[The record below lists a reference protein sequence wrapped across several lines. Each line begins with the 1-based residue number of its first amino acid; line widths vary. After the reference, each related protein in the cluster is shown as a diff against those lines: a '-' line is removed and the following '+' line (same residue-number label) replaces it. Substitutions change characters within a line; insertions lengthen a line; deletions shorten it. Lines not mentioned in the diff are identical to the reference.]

1 MIARRSWLKSR
12 PLRPWHGLVSSVVYA
27 WLLVTLPLL
36 LLIDHVDFS
45 RLLDTA
51 VGGTCGQVLS
61 VAAELYGVR
70 RSGMM
75 ALFDEDTHS
84 YME

>member
-1 MIARRSWLKSR
+1 MARPRQFRCVCMAVGNPSPSI
-12 PLRPWHGLVSSVVYA
+12 
-27 WLLVTLPLL
+27 T
-36 LLIDHVDFS
+36 DHVDFS